1 MKYLDKYIYLTSRL
15 NKNSEDVEAL
25 RELIDLY
32 EGVIDDHEVR
42 DSIPLYV
49 TDLGGDDVAKYLRK
63 KSLESKDEF
72 LKKEFEDLAIYIL
85 KNRSKP

>member
-1 MKYLDKYIYLTSRL
+1 MKYLDKYNYLTSRL

-32 EGVIDDHEVR
+32 EGAMDDHEVR

-49 TDLGGDDVAKYLRK
+49 TDLGGGDVAKYLREK
-63 KSLESKDEF
+63 ILKSKDDF
-72 LKKEFEDLAIYIL
+72 LKKEFEDWASNIL
-85 KNRSKP
+85 RKPI